1 MDCRFDTLKLLKTW
15 ALKRWRLRLLARFS
29 AAGAFSFTVSGNDIY
44 YQSEISPLLE
54 DTCYDCHDYESKKG
68 GFSLDDF
75 LSFSEVSK
83 DKQQWF
89 KVYKNLQAHVMPPP
103 EKTPPSVADRQKILE
118 WIKRDVFEIDP
129 NNPDPGRVTHRRL
142 NRVEYEN
149 TLYELTGVR
158 IDSGDLLPNDDTG
171 YGFDNI
177 ADALSLSPLVLEKY
191 IKIGDDVISQSIPEE
206 PYEVPQQE
214 LDGNQ
219 FRDDSGNRLKG
230 SLSFAES
237 HKYDASF
244 QVETNGSYRVVVHL
258 RTPSFSTSITARR
271 YLICKSM
278 GRAWG
283 RLNSFIAR
291 NRTGG

>member
-1 MDCRFDTLKLLKTW
+1 M
-15 ALKRWRLRLLARFS
+15 
-29 AAGAFSFTVSGNDIY
+29 
-44 YQSEISPLLE
+44 
-54 DTCYDCHDYESKKG
+54 
-68 GFSLDDF
+68 
-75 LSFSEVSK
+75 
-83 DKQQWF
+83 
-89 KVYKNLQAHVMPPP
+89 
-103 EKTPPSVADRQKILE
+103 
-118 WIKRDVFEIDP
+118 
-129 NNPDPGRVTHRRL
+129 